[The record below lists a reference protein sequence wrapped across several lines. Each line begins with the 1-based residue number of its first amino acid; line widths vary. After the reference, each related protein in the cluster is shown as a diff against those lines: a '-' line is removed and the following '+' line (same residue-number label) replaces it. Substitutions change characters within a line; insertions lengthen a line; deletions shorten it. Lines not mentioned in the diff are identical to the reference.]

1 MRALVRLF
9 KKRWFISLLGLLL
22 LAVLIW
28 YAGPELSFADW
39 HPWASEDSRLF
50 TILLIFG
57 GWGLY
62 RLVKFM
68 RARAVSANVMAA
80 ILGRM
85 AEAKDR
91 QTPPSAGQEEVA
103 VLERRIQEAVAVLKK
118 GKESRWAGSQFL
130 YQLPWYILIGP
141 PGSGKTTALTTSNLR
156 FLVTDDKGRGLELR
170 GVHGTRD
177 CDWFF
182 TDQAVLLDTAGRYVT
197 QDSREEV
204 DSAAWLGF
212 LKLLK
217 SYRKRRPIN
226 GVLVCVSLPDIAT
239 QSEVQTQRESQAI
252 RLRIR
257 ELHEQLGIRFPI
269 YLLFTKCDLL
279 AGFTEF
285 FDDLGKEE
293 RQQVWGMTFP
303 VNAEP
308 SGFSQLF
315 QSEVDLLE
323 KRIDDRLVWR
333 LHQERD
339 VQRRAL
345 VYGFP
350 HQFASIKSIATRF
363 INETFES
370 TRYEMPATLRGVYFT
385 SGIQQG
391 TPLDRLT
398 ASLASSFG
406 LSRDALP
413 SFTGH
418 GKSYFVSQLMRDV
431 VFKEA
436 GLANTDLR
444 WERRR
449 VQLQRGVVAGSV
461 GLAGLLVAA
470 WATSYVKNHSYVE
483 EVSQQSVAAKTLVEK
498 VPPSDTRLIA
508 TLPPLNAVRT
518 LPGGYESES
527 SVITSVAHLGLDQRG
542 NLGGEAKVVYR
553 DLLRTL
559 LLPRLV
565 LHVEDRIEDE
575 TASLDDLYA
584 SLRIYVMLGDPEHF
598 SADSVEQWLA
608 ADLESDPAAGS
619 RQDRQQLLA
628 HLAALFER
636 GPVDLPIDLDAGVI
650 DRARARLAGIS
661 LADRTYAQILDSPR
675 VWASVKDFRAVS
687 AVGNAFSYV
696 FVTDQGA
703 ASEGRVDRRYT
714 LEGYR
719 VFKDQIR
726 DATTSLAHE
735 SWIMGEGFQV
745 TAADS
750 ELERVRERVS
760 QRYYEDYRAAWAA
773 FLDSL
778 TIAPMDNNLNK
789 AIDIVHTLS
798 GDNSPLKNLLIAV
811 ERETTLTRGDDLA
824 EKGER
829 ATKDFF
835 GKVGEKAQ
843 SLWQTPSLTSLAA
856 ESDQTLYPVDRF
868 FNKLNDLVRAKDG
881 GPVPLE
887 ETIGLLAELEGFL
900 KGAQGVRGTQLVSQV
915 KTLKDSVLGRLEQH
929 AARQPRYLRK
939 WLEVIVW
946 QVSQGLGDRALEFLN
961 DEWRSTVWEDYRRG
975 LQGKYPLARRS
986 DTDATLKDFGNFFGP
1001 GGSVDRFFR
1010 EYLKDL
1016 VDTSHQI
1023 WRLPPNSPIHLS
1035 RESLVMLQR
1044 ASVIQEAFFTTQD
1057 KVPLV
1062 KFALKPISMD
1072 VSIDDFYLD
1081 IDGQTFRYD
1090 HSATKVT
1097 SATWPGTRETGEV
1110 NLNLSPASASGSAGV
1125 TIDGPWAWF
1134 RLLDRSQLK
1143 PLTGGDRFEVTFDV
1157 DGRKVYYELRAASA
1171 LNPFRLGELERFQC
1185 PEIL

>member
-28 YAGPELSFADW
+28 YAGPQFSFAGW
-39 HPWASEDSRLF
+39 EPWASEDSRAL
-50 TILLIFG
+50 TILVVFG

-62 RLVKFM
+62 RLVQFM
-68 RARAVSANVMAA
+68 RARAVSDKVMAA
-80 ILGRM
+80 ILGRV
-85 AEAKDR
+85 AEVKERAM
-91 QTPPSAGQEEVA
+91 PSSAGQEEVA

-118 GKESRWAGSQFL
+118 GKESHWPGNQFL

-156 FLVTDDKGRGLELR
+156 FLVTDDKGRGQELR

-212 LKLLK
+212 LGLLK
-217 SYRKRRPIN
+217 GYRKRRPIN

-239 QSEVQTQRESQAI
+239 QSEAQTERESQAI

-257 ELHEQLGIRFPI
+257 ELHEHLGIRFPI

-285 FDDLGKEE
+285 FDDLGKED

-303 VNAEP
+303 VDADAA
-308 SGFSQLF
+308 GYSQLF
-315 QSEVDLLE
+315 QQEFDVLE
-323 KRIDDRLVWR
+323 RRINDRLVWR

-345 VYGFP
+345 IYGFP
-350 HQFASIKSIATRF
+350 HQFTSIKTIASRF
-363 INETFES
+363 INGTFEP
-370 TRYEMPATLRGVYFT
+370 TRYERPATLRGVYFT

-391 TPLDRLT
+391 SPLDRLT
-398 ASLASSFG
+398 SSLASSFG

-413 SFTGH
+413 PFTGH
-418 GKSYFVSQLMRDV
+418 GRSYFVSQLMRDV
-431 VFKEA
+431 VFNEA
-436 GLANTDLR
+436 GLANTDLS

-449 VQLQRGVVAGSV
+449 VRMQRGIVAGSV
-461 GLAGLLVAA
+461 GLAGILVAA
-470 WATSYVKNHSYVE
+470 WGTSYVKNHHYVE
-483 EVSQQSVAAKTLVEK
+483 KVSQQSVVAKTLVDK
-498 VPPSDTRLIA
+498 LPASDTRLVA
-508 TLPPLNAVRT
+508 TLPALNAART
-518 LPGGYESES
+518 LPGGYQSES
-527 SVITSVAHLGLDQRG
+527 SVVETLAHLGLDQRA

-559 LLPRLV
+559 FLPRLV
-565 LHVEDRIEDE
+565 LHVEDRIKDE
-575 TASLDDLYA
+575 STSMDDLYA
-584 SLRIYVMLGDPEHF
+584 SLRVYLMLGDPERF
-598 SADSVEQWLA
+598 SAESVEKWLA
-608 ADLESDPAAGS
+608 KDLESDPTVPN

-628 HLAALFER
+628 HLAALYER

-650 DRARARLAGIS
+650 DGARQRLAGIS
-661 LADRTYAQILDSPR
+661 LSDRIYAQILDSPKI
-675 VWASVKDFRAVS
+675 WAGVKDFRAVS
-687 AVGNAFSYV
+687 AVGNTFTYV
-696 FVTDQGA
+696 FITEKGGA
-703 ASEGRVDRRYT
+703 PEGRVDRRYT

-726 DATTSLAHE
+726 DATLSLARE
-735 SWIMGEGFQV
+735 SWIMGEGFRV
-745 TAADS
+745 AAADS
-750 ELERVRERVS
+750 ELARMRERVS
-760 QRYYEDYRAAWAA
+760 QRYFEDYRAAWAD

-778 TIAPMDNNLNK
+778 TIAPMDGNLNK

-798 GDNSPLKNLLIAV
+798 SDNSPLKNLLLAV

-835 GKVGEKAQ
+835 DKVGEKAE
-843 SLWQTPSLTSLAA
+843 SLWQTPSLTPSQTDR
-856 ESDQTLYPVDRF
+856 DQTLYPVDRF
-868 FNKLNDLVRAKDG
+868 FKKLNDLVRAKDD
-881 GPVPLE
+881 GPVPLD

-900 KGAQGVRGTQLVSQV
+900 KGVQGVRGTQLVTQV
-915 KTLKDSVLGRLEQH
+915 KALRDTVLGRIEQH

-939 WLEVIVW
+939 WLEVIGW
-946 QVSQGLGDRALEFLN
+946 QVSQTLGDRALEFLN

-975 LQGKYPLARRS
+975 LQGKYPLSRNS

-1001 GGSVDRFFR
+1001 GGSVDRFFQ

-1023 WRLPPNSPIHLS
+1023 WRLPSNSPIHIS
-1035 RESLVMLQR
+1035 RESLVMFQR
-1044 ASVIQEAFFTTQD
+1044 ASVIREAFFTTQD
-1057 KVPLV
+1057 KIPGV

-1081 IDGQTFRYD
+1081 IDGQIFRYD
-1090 HSATKVT
+1090 HSATKVV

-1110 NLNLSPASASGSAGV
+1110 NVKLSPPSAAGASGL

-1134 RLLDRSQLK
+1134 RLLDRSK
-1143 PLTGGDRFEVTFDV
+1143 LTPQTGPDRFEITFDV
-1157 DGRKVYYELRAASA
+1157 DGRKVYYELRAASS